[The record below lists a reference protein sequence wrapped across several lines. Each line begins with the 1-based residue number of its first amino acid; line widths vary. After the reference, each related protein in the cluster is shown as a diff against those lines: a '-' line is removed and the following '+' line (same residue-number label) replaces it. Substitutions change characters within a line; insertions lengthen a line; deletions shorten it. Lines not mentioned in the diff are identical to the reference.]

1 MGNSTETE
9 GSKSPGESQVPQAAS
24 IAYEGDSNEYVI
36 LGNAKYKRSEL
47 MEAFGGALNPE
58 ASPYP
63 VHKFANPAPLGLA
76 AFAFTTFVLS
86 LYNAQAMGITVPNVV
101 VSAATFY
108 GGAMQFM
115 AGVWELALGN
125 TFGATALC
133 SYGSFWLS
141 YAAILIKSFN
151 IGSGYGD
158 DKDMLANATGFFLL
172 SWAIF
177 TLLLVL
183 VTMKS
188 TVAFC
193 SLFFFL
199 FLTFVLLAA
208 GEFSGKV
215 GVTRA
220 GGVVGV
226 ITAVL
231 GWYNAY
237 AGAADRN
244 NTYLTVKP
252 ILLPGAKLQHT

>member
-1 MGNSTETE
+1 MGHSSETE
-9 GSKSPGESQVPQAAS
+9 GSKSPGELLEPGVAT
-24 IAYEGDSNEYVI
+24 IGYEGDSNEYVI
-36 LGNAKYKRSEL
+36 LGNTKYKRSEL
-47 MEAFGGALNPE
+47 MEAFGGALNPGLT
-58 ASPYP
+58 PYP

-86 LYNAQAMGITVPNVV
+86 LFNAQAMGITVPNVV

-108 GGAMQFM
+108 GGAIQFI

-151 IGSGYGD
+151 IEAAYEE
-158 DKDMLANATGFFLL
+158 DKDMLANAIGFFLL
-172 SWAIF
+172 GWAIF
-177 TLLLVL
+177 TFFLVL

-188 TVAFC
+188 TVAFFL
-193 SLFFFL
+193 LFFFL

-220 GGVVGV
+220 GGVLGV
-226 ITAVL
+226 ITAFL

-252 ILLPGAKLQHT
+252 ILLPGAKLHLT